1 MYLPGRMNMA
11 IHELDTTDRSDLPAA
26 PAPSFAL
33 GLWRIAAADVSS
45 GNRVALLRDGPAT
58 FDAMVEMIDG
68 ATSSVSLETYIL
80 RSDEVGHRM
89 GDALI
94 RAAGRG
100 VSVRLLLDWFGMRGI
115 SRAFLKHLRA
125 SHVDVA

>member
-1 MYLPGRMNMA
+1 MTV
-11 IHELDTTDRSDLPAA
+11 TTGDDISVV

-58 FDAMVEMIDG
+58 FDAMIALVDA
-68 ATSSVSLETYIL
+68 ATTSVVLETYIL
-80 RSDEVGHRM
+80 RSDEVGHRV

-94 RAAGRG
+94 RAAQRG
-100 VSVRLLLDWFGMRGI
+100 VSVRLLLDWFGMRG
-115 SRAFLKHLRA
+115 
-125 SHVDVA
+125 